1 MTELTLPQ
9 DQRLALKAQA
19 HSLDPVVL
27 LGAAGLSDAALAE
40 IDRALKAHALIKV
53 RVPLDDRAEREGVFG
68 QIATRLGAA
77 RVQSIGKL
85 IVLYRPPEDEP
96 VPPPP
101 RTQRAART
109 ETRGGGREKNR
120 RPRGRQ
126 T

>member
-1 MTELTLPQ
+1 MTELTLPK
-9 DQRLALKAQA
+9 DQRLLLKAQA

-53 RVPLDDRAEREGVFG
+53 RVPLDDRAEREGVFA

-101 RTQRAART
+101 RRAART
-109 ETRGGGREKNR
+109 GTRGGGRERNR

>member
-1 MTELTLPQ
+1 MAELKLPK

-53 RVPLDDRAEREGVFG
+53 RVPLDDRAEREGVFA

-77 RVQSIGKL
+77 RVQAIGKL

-96 VPPPP
+96 APPPP
-101 RTQRAART
+101 QTRRATRT
-109 ETRGGGREKNR
+109 EARSGSSDKR